1 MTEEDIGWICGLVT
15 EVMLPPQLDQP
26 TVLRGGTFTGEL

>member
-1 MTEEDIGWICGLVT
+1 MGWMWGLVT

-26 TVLRGGTFTGEL
+26 TVLSGGTLMGEL